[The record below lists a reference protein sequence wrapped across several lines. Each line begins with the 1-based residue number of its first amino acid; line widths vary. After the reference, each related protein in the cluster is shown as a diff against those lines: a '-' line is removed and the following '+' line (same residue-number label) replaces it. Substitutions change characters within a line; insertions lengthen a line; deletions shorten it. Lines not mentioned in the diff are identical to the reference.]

1 MKKSSGLGFLFVML
15 SAIGFAQDLVQVKN
29 DINAERFDTA
39 KKTLKSLIKTNPT
52 NGKLYFYLGD
62 VYLAQKES
70 DSAVTVFKQGLL
82 AKDKAFL
89 NNIGLAQLDLDAK
102 KNVDAIAKFDLV
114 SKEIKK
120 KDVDETLLIAKAY
133 IKSENPNYK
142 AAIDVINK
150 VLTIN
155 MANASAHLLLGD
167 AHFANGNSND
177 AYSSYRNA
185 YDYDNSVLLAKMNLA
200 KITKNAKAFNEAVTS
215 FDEIVKINPNFGPVY
230 RELAETYYFWA
241 NSEQN
246 KYQEYI
252 SKALAYY
259 EKYLSLTDYSL
270 DSRMRHA
277 DFLILAKDYKALELE
292 ANEMKKL
299 DNINP
304 RILRYLGY
312 AAYENGN
319 FGESSKALTDFFAKV
334 DPKRII
340 ARDYLY
346 LGLTKMAEAKKADG
360 TYDDKIFTEGVVEL
374 NKAVEKDPVIASELN
389 PLGKKMFN
397 DKLYKNA
404 TKLFEVAVKNPKS
417 KNYTLDNFYL
427 GYALYLDYDTKTSPK
442 ELLALADQAFA
453 KVIEV
458 SPTTQD
464 AHLYRARVN
473 DLVETPEAKISV
485 LASYEQ
491 YIKILDDKGD
501 AEKAKSSSKKGLIE
515 ALTHVGAHYANSGQK
530 DKAVE
535 NLNKL
540 LLVDPAN
547 KYATDTLKAL

>member
-1 MKKSSGLGFLFVML
+1 
-15 SAIGFAQDLVQVKN
+15 
-29 DINAERFDTA
+29 
-39 KKTLKSLIKTNPT
+39 
-52 NGKLYFYLGD
+52 
-62 VYLAQKES
+62 
-70 DSAVTVFKQGLL
+70 
-82 AKDKAFL
+82 
-89 NNIGLAQLDLDAK
+89 
-102 KNVDAIAKFDLV
+102 
-114 SKEIKK
+114 
-120 KDVDETLLIAKAY
+120 
-133 IKSENPNYK
+133 
-142 AAIDVINK
+142 
-150 VLTIN
+150 
-155 MANASAHLLLGD
+155 
-167 AHFANGNSND
+167 
-177 AYSSYRNA
+177 
-185 YDYDNSVLLAKMNLA
+185 
-200 KITKNAKAFNEAVTS
+200 
-215 FDEIVKINPNFGPVY
+215 
-230 RELAETYYFWA
+230 
-241 NSEQN
+241 
-246 KYQEYI
+246 
-252 SKALAYY
+252 
-259 EKYLSLTDYSL
+259 
-270 DSRMRHA
+270 MRHA

-292 ANEMKKL
+292 AKEMKKL

-319 FGESSKALTDFFAKV
+319 FAESSKALTEFFTKV

-360 TYDDKIFTEGVVEL
+360 TYDDKIFNEGVVEL

-427 GYALYLDYDTKTSPK
+427 GYALYLDYNSKTSPK
-442 ELLALADQAFA
+442 EQLVLADQAFA

-473 DLVETPEAKISV
+473 DLVETPEAKNIV
-485 LASYEQ
+485 LTSYEQ

-501 AEKAKSSSKKGLIE
+501 AEKAKPSSKKGLIE

-540 LLVDPAN
+540 LVVDPAN